1 MGRKYVL
8 VDDLDGT
15 ELPDDT
21 TPLRLTLGRTTYSL
35 YLSDDNHAKLLE
47 AVGPFI
53 ENADSESATTTAV
66 KSAAKSAKGGADD
79 QWSAE
84 DKRAARYWGI
94 ETGFEYPDS
103 RKKNKDG
110 TPAMKK
116 VPERAR
122 LAREVLEA
130 WEQAG
135 SPAIGS

>member
-21 TPLRLTLGRTTYSL
+21 RPINLTLGRSSYSL

-53 ENADSESATTTAV
+53 ENAEKVTGATATV
-66 KSAAKSAKGGADD
+66 KSAATADD
-79 QWSAE
+79 SGWSKT
-84 DKRAARYWGI
+84 DKQAARYWAI
-94 ETGFEYPDS
+94 ETGFEYPD
-103 RKKNKDG
+103 KQAKNKDG
-110 TPAMKK
+110 SPLMKK
-116 VPERAR
+116 VGDRGRVPTEA
-122 LAREVLEA
+122 LEA
-130 WEQAG
+130 WEKAG